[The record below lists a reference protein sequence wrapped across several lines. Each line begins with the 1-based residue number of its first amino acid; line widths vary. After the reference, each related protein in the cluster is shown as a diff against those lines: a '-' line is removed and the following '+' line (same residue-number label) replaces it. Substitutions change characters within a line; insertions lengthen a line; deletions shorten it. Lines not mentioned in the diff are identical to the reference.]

1 MQVAASKSCS
11 FIFPKFQ
18 IDGFWNPS
26 GCKEEYIQRNYESFV
41 FGLEQREVWRWHF
54 WQTGITDLN
63 VGIVQLDI
71 N

>member
-1 MQVAASKSCS
+1 MDSR
-11 FIFPKFQ
+11 
-18 IDGFWNPS
+18 FWNPS
-26 GCKEEYIQRNYESFV
+26 GCKEEEYIQRNYESFV
-41 FGLEQREVWRWHF
+41 FGLEQSEVWRWHF